1 MKDIVTS
8 IFELVIL
15 PVLSL
20 VSIYIIRWVN
30 TKTNTLKEESDNAYV
45 DKYLTMLDKTI
56 TSTVIAV
63 NQTYVD
69 ELKKQGTFDAAAQKM
84 AFQKVFDTV
93 TSSLSEEAEYYLSEV
108 ITDLNVYITNKIEET
123 VNVCKN

>member
-8 IFELVIL
+8 IFEMIIIPL
-15 PVLSL
+15 LSL
-20 VSIYIIRWVN
+20 ISVYIIRWVN
-30 TKTNTLKEESDNAYV
+30 TKTNTLKEEADNAYIN
-45 DKYLTMLDKTI
+45 KYLTMLDKTI

-69 ELKKQGTFDAAAQKM
+69 ELKKLGTFDAAAQKV

>member
-1 MKDIVTS
+1 MKDIITS
-8 IFELVIL
+8 IFEMIIIPL
-15 PVLSL
+15 LSL
-20 VSIYIIRWVN
+20 VSIYIIKWVN
-30 TKTNTLKEESDNAYV
+30 TKTNILKEESDNAYV

-69 ELKKQGTFDAAAQKM
+69 ELKKLGTFDAAAQKI
-84 AFQKVFDTV
+84 AFQKVFDIV
-93 TSSLSEEAEYYLSEV
+93 TNSLSKEAEYYLNEV

-123 VNVCKN
+123 VKLQKS

>member
-1 MKDIVTS
+1 MKDIITS
-8 IFELVIL
+8 IFEMIIIPL
-15 PVLSL
+15 LSL

-30 TKTNTLKEESDNAYV
+30 TKTNTLKEEADNAYIN
-45 DKYLTMLDKTI
+45 KYLTMLDKTI

-69 ELKKQGTFDAAAQKM
+69 ELKKLGTFDAAAQKM

-93 TSSLSEEAEYYLSEV
+93 TSTLSEEAEYYLSEV
-108 ITDLNVYITNKIEET
+108 ITDLNVYITNKIEER